1 MNAII
6 LVLIVISGTTVAVDS
21 KNTSERQQKLAEYQ
35 EQQQQILELTH
46 SRGEQCTESKG
57 VENGA
62 TFSPYDYAVV
72 IAMLAISLKIGVFYG
87 FCHKGSSL
95 ESSSSDFMLGSQ
107 MSLIPVT
114 ISLTTSFVTA
124 IELLGNPAEMFFF
137 GSQFALIGKQFAK
150 TISFLCDSKNVGI
163 STFSYLDDF
172 GHSNCTQS
180 FLSNLS

>member
-21 KNTSERQQKLAEYQ
+21 KNTSEQQQKLAEFQNYG
-35 EQQQQILELTH
+35 LTH
-46 SRGEQCTESKG
+46 SREQCTSELREEGK
-57 VENGA
+57 
-62 TFSPYDYAVV
+62 FSPYDYAVV

-95 ESSSSDFMLGSQ
+95 DSSSDFMLGSQ
-107 MSLIPVT
+107 MGLIPVT

-137 GSQFALIGKQFAK
+137 GSQFSLIGKRFVLFVRCAV
-150 TISFLCDSKNVGI
+150 CDVNIKIWN
-163 STFSYLDDF
+163 T
-172 GHSNCTQS
+172 
-180 FLSNLS
+180 

>member
-21 KNTSERQQKLAEYQ
+21 KNTSEQQKLAEFQ
-35 EQQQQILELTH
+35 NHGPTH
-46 SRGEQCTESKG
+46 SREQCTSEHREEGK
-57 VENGA
+57 
-62 TFSPYDYAVV
+62 FSPYDYAVV

-95 ESSSSDFMLGSQ
+95 DSSSDFMLGSQ
-107 MSLIPVT
+107 MGLIPVT

-137 GSQFALIGKQFAK
+137 GSQFSLIGKRFV
-150 TISFLCDSKNVGI
+150 SCLV
-163 STFSYLDDF
+163 
-172 GHSNCTQS
+172 
-180 FLSNLS
+180 

>member
-21 KNTSERQQKLAEYQ
+21 KNTSVQQELAEYQ
-35 EQQQQILELTH
+35 QNFELTN
-46 SRGEQCTESKG
+46 SREQCTEMEDEVG
-57 VENGA
+57 

-107 MSLIPVT
+107 MGLFPVT

-137 GSQFALIGKQFAK
+137 GSQFSLIGKR
-150 TISFLCDSKNVGI
+150 
-163 STFSYLDDF
+163 
-172 GHSNCTQS
+172 
-180 FLSNLS
+180 

>member
-6 LVLIVISGTTVAVDS
+6 LVLIVISGTITTSIAVTR
-21 KNTSERQQKLAEYQ
+21 NTSEHHFLAELQ
-35 EQQQQILELTH
+35 EI
-46 SRGEQCTESKG
+46 QCNERES
-57 VENGA
+57 

-107 MSLIPVT
+107 MGLIPVT

-137 GSQFALIGKQFAK
+137 GSQFSLIGEIF
-150 TISFLCDSKNVGI
+150 KNL
-163 STFSYLDDF
+163 FKCY
-172 GHSNCTQS
+172 N
-180 FLSNLS
+180 

>member
-21 KNTSERQQKLAEYQ
+21 KNTSVQQELAEF
-35 EQQQQILELTH
+35 QQNFELTN
-46 SRGEQCTESKG
+46 SREQCTEKG
-57 VENGA
+57 DEVG

-107 MSLIPVT
+107 MGLFPVT
-114 ISLTTSFVTA
+114 ISLTTSFITA

-137 GSQFALIGKQFAK
+137 GSQFSLIGKR
-150 TISFLCDSKNVGI
+150 
-163 STFSYLDDF
+163 
-172 GHSNCTQS
+172 
-180 FLSNLS
+180 